1 MPGVVGIGH
10 TRWATHGAP
19 SGVNSHPHYNSK
31 ETIAVVHNGIIE
43 IYIPLKNK
51 LMKRGYTPK
60 TEPFTYADGSRGYA
74 PVVYKD
80 GKRVL

>member
-1 MPGVVGIGH
+1 MDI
-10 TRWATHGAP
+10 T
-19 SGVNSHPHYNSK
+19 K
-31 ETIAVVHNGIIE
+31 ETDDSLLGMYE
-43 IYIPLKNK
+43 IHHSGSNLAADISRE